1 MKKTLIDL
9 LRSNYPI
16 SPDDKRVLADFFDGK
31 FQRSRGRRSWRATD
45 EFFSKEGRARVA
57 VCRAALYIEA
67 IKKRAQDEKR
77 SRAGIHEWAIEQAL
91 EYMRKR
97 GFHLPDPDSLENY
110 LRRSKK
116 RAT

>member
-1 MKKTLIDL
+1 
-9 LRSNYPI
+9 
-16 SPDDKRVLADFFDGK
+16 
-31 FQRSRGRRSWRATD
+31 
-45 EFFSKEGRARVA
+45 VA
-57 VCRAALYIEA
+57 VRRAALYIEA